1 MLKVCLRRAG
11 LTAFSAGFEQPLLS
25 KTEENET
32 RGLCRAA
39 SKSHPWSFLTV
50 RFPFSFTFSL
60 TINLFSFSD
69 QNQFCRDSFQLL
81 LFPWGSSRA
90 ECSVNR
96 PSPPTSPTQS
106 LLFQAHL
113 RAPTTRLLGGDP
125 ACWGW
130 EGTRPRGRVFVGQP
144 SAWTAGPAER
154 AAAGP
159 LLTH

>member
-39 SKSHPWSFLTV
+39 SESHLWSFLTV

-69 QNQFCRDSFQLL
+69 QNQFCRIHSSCCYFHGAAAVLSAQLIAHRPPHPPCSRSF
-81 LFPWGSSRA
+81 FKPTFGPPPPG
-90 ECSVNR
+90 CS
-96 PSPPTSPTQS
+96 
-106 LLFQAHL
+106 
-113 RAPTTRLLGGDP
+113 G
-125 ACWGW
+125 
-130 EGTRPRGRVFVGQP
+130 ETRPAGGGKELGQE
-144 SAWTAGPAER
+144 G
-154 AAAGP
+154 GC
-159 LLTH
+159 L